1 MTILLLLLAIAGLLA
16 SSCSGNSMTNGKES
30 SELQL
35 QITLRQ
41 EQISKPTA
49 ERLDQM
55 QSMGMN
61 AASLNIQRIYIYL
74 KQPLTQIQANELQVM
89 GITIFLNSW
98 IPPVNNQPTGFLLA
112 DVPVDK
118 IDALAAKKYV
128 VRLDT
133 AEKQLQPQS
142 DLPQGG

>member
-1 MTILLLLLAIAGLLA
+1 
-16 SSCSGNSMTNGKES
+16 
-30 SELQL
+30 
-35 QITLRQ
+35 
-41 EQISKPTA
+41 
-49 ERLDQM
+49 
-55 QSMGMN
+55 
-61 AASLNIQRIYIYL
+61 
-74 KQPLTQIQANELQVM
+74 M